1 MEQGGGPSVPTG
13 DEHDDQTQ
21 PAHPYQP
28 PGPGGQPPPPPAP
41 GEAPSEEPSEILEGL
56 RKDLLERQAQ
66 AAALTA
72 DVQAL
77 QRHINDLDKANGDLG
92 RAVEAYRRT
101 WLSLKDRS
109 GKVKDY
115 LAQKRPALE
124 CVLPEQERTKLERE
138 FAAYKKELDRL
149 GSERR
154 QAEDQLESWGERL
167 KAHESALGRAQQDY
181 EDVKARP
188 TVLDDRLKDIEA
200 LRPQLE
206 AAEDQGDYRR
216 AWVILLLMTDD
227 LSWVDAR
234 LKPVADYGDDLKAAW
249 RKVRDE
255 QVELRDFVADLG
267 ELRGRIEALATELEV
282 LRANR
287 IEKILKGFPTPPA
300 SDAEAA

>member
-21 PAHPYQP
+21 PAQPYQP
-28 PGPGGQPPPPPAP
+28 PGPGGQPPPPPTP

-56 RKDLLERQAQ
+56 RKDLQERQAQ

-115 LAQKRPALE
+115 LTQKRPALE

-138 FAAYKKELDRL
+138 FAAYTKELDRL

-234 LKPVADYGDDLKAAW
+234 LTPVADYGDDLKAAW

-282 LRANR
+282 LRTNR
-287 IEKILKGFPTPPA
+287 VEKILKGFPTSPA
-300 SDAEAA
+300 SDADAA